1 MIDFN
6 YTILIQFAN
15 ILIVL
20 ILLNAFLFKPVLKA
34 LNKRDTAISSL
45 SGKSQDIKQDLSNLE
60 KSYDEKIKER
70 RRPILESKDALLS
83 NAHKD
88 SMHVIEKTRAD
99 LTDELTRLK
108 GEIEKDSK
116 KVYDSM
122 KIEVEKLSA
131 DVARKILKRSF

>member
-1 MIDFN
+1 
-6 YTILIQFAN
+6 
-15 ILIVL
+15 VL

-34 LNKRDTAISSL
+34 LNKRDTTISSL

-88 SMHVIEKTRAD
+88 SMHIIEKTRAD

-131 DVARKILKRSF
+131 DAARKILKRSF

>member
-1 MIDFN
+1 M
-6 YTILIQFAN
+6 IQFAN

-34 LNKRDTAISSL
+34 LNKRDTTISSL

-88 SMHVIEKTRAD
+88 SMHIIEKTRAD

-131 DVARKILKRSF
+131 DAARKILKRSF

>member
-1 MIDFN
+1 
-6 YTILIQFAN
+6 LIQFAN

-34 LNKRDTAISSL
+34 LNKRDTTISSL

-88 SMHVIEKTRAD
+88 SMHIIEKTRAD

-131 DVARKILKRSF
+131 DAARKILKRSF

>member
-1 MIDFN
+1 LIDFN

-45 SGKSQDIKQDLSNLE
+45 SGKSQDIKQDLSNL
-60 KSYDEKIKER
+60 EKIKER

-131 DVARKILKRSF
+131 DAARKILKRSF